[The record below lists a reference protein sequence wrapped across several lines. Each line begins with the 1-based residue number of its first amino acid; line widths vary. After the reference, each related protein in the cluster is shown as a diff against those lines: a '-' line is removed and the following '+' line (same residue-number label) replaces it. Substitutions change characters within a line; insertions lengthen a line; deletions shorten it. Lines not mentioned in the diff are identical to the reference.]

1 MEREYPMG
9 SALLQGPLLYHA
21 GLPIFCRPIPD
32 REPIHTREIPCFAGN
47 EATFTDD
54 VGVCIVSECHRH
66 QKTRFLVPMMHRK

>member
-21 GLPIFCRPIPD
+21 GLPICHIPNPDSKPI
-32 REPIHTREIPCFAGN
+32 RRREIPCFAGN

-54 VGVCIVSECHRH
+54 VGVCIVSECHHH
-66 QKTRFLVPMMHRK
+66 QKTRVLVPMMHRK